1 MSFLRKKSRPK
12 IKESLRS
19 LRARVIAEGTPFF
32 RVIAESGELS
42 SFWAGS
48 KDFETREQAEEV
60 ALDCASLNVGC
71 SFFVSERYKLDG
83 VQVQVSCKEFCFSF
97 LEGLNHGK

>member
-19 LRARVIAEGTPFF
+19 LRVRVIAEGTPFF
-32 RVIAESGELS
+32 RVIGESGEL

-48 KDFETREQAEEV
+48 KDFETREQAEQV
-60 ALDCASLNVGC
+60 ALDCASLNVGR

-97 LEGLNHGK
+97 LEGLNYGK